1 MKKKDKEMKRIFT
14 IVTVGLLLFSCKE
27 ETRTDYIINGKA
39 EGVYNG
45 IRVFLKYSDEKGK
58 EVISDSAIVF
68 EEKFKMTGTLDA
80 PSMYFLT
87 VNNTKGK
94 AMFMLENSEIEVII
108 NKEDLVSST
117 FTGSKTNDAFV
128 LFQEGMTKIQE
139 EAIKT
144 STTYRQT
151 KRTEGTSKRDSLYKA
166 FTQLQERTKLYPLR
180 FVKEN
185 NDADFSLNLIGTEV
199 NNPRI
204 DIAGFMEAYK
214 NLSRRLKGTKKGKE
228 VGQKLDERYKE
239 FKKTENLNIGKVAPN
254 FVAPAPN
261 GDMVSLN
268 EIKGKVTIIDFWAA
282 WCGPCRRENPNVVKV
297 YEAYHDKGLE
307 IIGVSLDGQSRQKDP
322 KQAWLDAIEKDKLSW
337 TQVSNLKY
345 FNDPVA
351 QLYNINSIPATFILD
366 KDGKIVAKN
375 LRGKALELKVQELL
389 AP

>member
-1 MKKKDKEMKRIFT
+1 MKRIFT

>member
-1 MKKKDKEMKRIFT
+1 MKRIFT
-14 IVTVGLLLFSCKE
+14 IVMVGLLLFSCKE
-27 ETRTDYIINGKA
+27 ETRTDYIIDGKA
-39 EGVYNG
+39 KGVYNG

-58 EVISDSAIVF
+58 EVTSDSAIVF

-117 FTGSKTNDAFV
+117 FTGSKTNDTFV

-151 KRTEGTSKRDSLYKA
+151 KRAEGPAKRDSLYKA
-166 FTQLQERTKLYPLR
+166 FTQLQERTKLYPLS

-199 NNPRI
+199 NNPRV

-239 FKKTENLNIGKVAPN
+239 FEKTENLNIGKVAPN